1 MNFFIAFTKLYVI
14 LKTMNA
20 EEFYNHI
27 VANPDLEKALEA
39 AVDSGNLEDF
49 LKSNG
54 CTASADEVSAYIS
67 EHS

>member
-1 MNFFIAFTKLYVI
+1 
-14 LKTMNA
+14 MNA